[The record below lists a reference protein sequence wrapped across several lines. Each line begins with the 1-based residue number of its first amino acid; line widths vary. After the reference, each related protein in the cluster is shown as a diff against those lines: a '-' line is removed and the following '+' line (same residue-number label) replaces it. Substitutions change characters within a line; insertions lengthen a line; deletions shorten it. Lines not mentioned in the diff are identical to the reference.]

1 METKFKSQLSTSLEQ
16 SRRVL
21 ELGLKPETA
30 DMVWI
35 SMSGGHY
42 IYAAPWS
49 NHKRPQDIPAWS
61 LHRLW
66 EIQRIRDIELEAE
79 GEIAR
84 LYDVVIDNLEK
95 LIKEG
100 TLNKEYLED

>member
-1 METKFKSQLSTSLEQ
+1 MYISNGIICAKPYSEVMEFMRGVPIRE
-16 SRRVL
+16 V
-21 ELGLKPETA
+21 
-30 DMVWI
+30 I
-35 SMSGGHY
+35 
-42 IYAAPWS
+42 
-49 NHKRPQDIPAWS
+49 IPAWS

-84 LYDVVIDNLEK
+84 LYDIVIDNLEK

-100 TLNKEYLED
+100 TLNKEYLV